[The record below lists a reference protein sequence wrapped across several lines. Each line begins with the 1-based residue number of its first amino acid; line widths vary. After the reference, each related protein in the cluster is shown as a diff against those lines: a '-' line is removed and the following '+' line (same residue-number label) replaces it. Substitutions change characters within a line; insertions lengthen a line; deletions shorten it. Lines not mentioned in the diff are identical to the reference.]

1 MEKLLHYV
9 WMHKLLPSRTL
20 KTTDGTEVEI
30 MDPGQHNGNQGPDF
44 LNARIKADGIV
55 WAGNVEIHSCSSD
68 WNRHKHHTD
77 PVYNTTILHVVEH
90 ADSEIRTENGQAV
103 PQVVITVPQEVKDN
117 YEELLRTTDYPR
129 CHKFV
134 PGIEPI
140 KAHAWFDALLAERM
154 ETRSKR
160 ILDILK

>member
-9 WMHKLLPSRTL
+9 WMHKLLPSKKFT
-20 KTTDGTEVEI
+20 TTDGQNVKI
-30 MDPGQHNGNQGPDF
+30 LDPGQHNTNQGPDF
-44 LNARIKADGIV
+44 INARIGIDGII
-55 WAGNVEIHSCSSD
+55 WAGNVEIHSSSSD

-77 PVYNTTILHVVEH
+77 PVYNTTILHVVEQ
-90 ADSEIRTENGQAV
+90 ADADIHTENGQIV
-103 PQVVITVPQEVKDN
+103 PQIIITVPQEVKDN

-140 KAHAWFDALLAERM
+140 KAN
-154 ETRSKR
+154 
-160 ILDILK
+160 